1 MRQGDRGLGE
11 NTFRKGKTSGR
22 IGGTDSWEVEST
34 QESKD
39 SMEESRNHQWGDLE
53 SPHGCS

>member
-1 MRQGDRGLGE
+1 MSQGDRGLDE
-11 NTFRKGKTSGR
+11 NTFRRGKPCER
-22 IGGTDSWEVEST
+22 IGDTDSWGVEST

-39 SMEESRNHQWGDLE
+39 STEESRNCQWGDLE